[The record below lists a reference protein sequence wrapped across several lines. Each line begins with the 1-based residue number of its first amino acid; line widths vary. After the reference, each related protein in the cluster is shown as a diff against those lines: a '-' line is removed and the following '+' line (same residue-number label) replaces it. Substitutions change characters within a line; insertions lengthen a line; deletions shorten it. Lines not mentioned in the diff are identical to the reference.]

1 MERSEEFRE
10 FVVAHGARLS
20 RTAYLLTA
28 GDHFAAEDLLQAAL
42 AKTAVHWRR
51 VVEGGKPGAYVRR
64 VMVNER
70 ISWARRRRFYPVAV
84 VPDQRMADPAD
95 RTADRLTLAT
105 ALAALTLRQRAV
117 VVLRFYE
124 DQSEADTAE
133 IMGCSVGTVKS
144 QTHDALRRLR
154 ALLPDLAKDSS
165 EV

>member
-10 FVVAHGARLS
+10 FVVAHGSRLS

-28 GDHFAAEDLLQAAL
+28 GDHFAAEDLLQSAL

-51 VVEGGKPGAYVRR
+51 VVEGGKPTAYVRR
-64 VMVNER
+64 AMVNER
-70 ISWARRRRFYPVAV
+70 ISWARRRRADPVAT
-84 VPDQRMADPAD
+84 VPEQRVADPAD
-95 RTADRLTLAT
+95 RTADRLTLVA
-105 ALAALTLRQRAV
+105 ALAALKPRQRAV
-117 VVLRFYE
+117 LVFRFYE
-124 DQSEADTAE
+124 DLSETDTAE

-154 ALLPDLAKDSS
+154 TLLPDVVNDPA